1 MKKIFTYLLLFIV
14 IFPLYPAVSLSDF
27 SRLPAPR
34 SSGRAEKKP
43 EVRITGEKFS
53 LHADKTPLK
62 NILQRIAESGVTV
75 RIDPELN
82 PDISASFEDRDI
94 QKGLDSILKTLNHV
108 LIWDSVE
115 VAKGRIFKLAEIQ
128 VFQPGKKERMKKLKK
143 NSALAVVKNPKDGS
157 LFVKDEILLRLAPG
171 MSFSE
176 FKKLI
181 EKIGGTI
188 IEKNSALGIY
198 KIRLPE
204 NTDVPA
210 LTDMISKYPG
220 IRKAEPNYAYHIGI
234 AKELFP
240 SLLGDAAV
248 SPSKGAAPVA
258 ILDTGLAQVSGLDN
272 LVTASLDALNPDE
285 PISDAQGHGTQM
297 ALIASGLIQPYGTT
311 AASENYPPIISIKT
325 FDENGFTSNFGIMR
339 SLDFA
344 IENGA
349 RVASLSWGSE
359 TESEFL
365 EEALTY
371 AESKNLIVVAAV
383 GNKATGK
390 PFYPAAYSSVIGV
403 GALKPDG
410 SSWENSNYG
419 SFVDISAP
427 GFASL
432 PVGYKG
438 DPGAYAGTSISTAY
452 TANRIAGYLSEHPKA
467 TKLQVL
473 AALKE
478 MF

>member
-1 MKKIFTYLLLFIV
+1 MKKIFIYLFLMTMSLM
-14 IFPLYPAVSLSDF
+14 PLTAV
-27 SRLPAPR
+27 P
-34 SSGRAEKKP
+34 GMAESNP

-53 LHADKTPLK
+53 LHADKTPLRD
-62 NILQRIAESGVTV
+62 ILQHIAASGVRV
-75 RIDPELN
+75 RVDPELN
-82 PDISASFEDRDI
+82 PDISASFKDRDL

-108 LIWDSVE
+108 LIWDSLE
-115 VAKGRIFKLAEIQ
+115 VAQGRIFRLAEIQ
-128 VFQPGKKERMKKLKK
+128 VFMPGKKERMKTLKK
-143 NSALAVVKNPKDGS
+143 NSGLAVVKNPKNGS
-157 LFVKDEILLRLAPG
+157 LFVKDEILLRLATG
-171 MSFSE
+171 MRFSD
-176 FKKLI
+176 FRKLI
-181 EKIGGTI
+181 EKIGGTV
-188 IEKNSALGIY
+188 IEKNAALGIY

-220 IRKAEPNYAYHIGI
+220 VRKAEPNYAYHIGI
-234 AKELFP
+234 SKELFP
-240 SLLGDAAV
+240 SLLGDDV
-248 SPSKGAAPVA
+248 ISPSGGAVPVA
-258 ILDTGLAQVSGLDN
+258 ILDTGLSPVSSLDN
-272 LVTASLDALNPDE
+272 VVKASLDALNPDE
-285 PISDAQGHGTQM
+285 PISDDKGHGTQM
-297 ALIASGLIQPYGTT
+297 ALIASGLVQPYGVT
-311 AASENYPPIISIKT
+311 AASENNPSIISIKA

-365 EEALTY
+365 EDALNY
-371 AESKNLIVVAAV
+371 ADSKNLIVVAAA
-383 GNKATGK
+383 GNEATGK

-410 SSWENSNYG
+410 TSWENSNYG

-438 DPGAYAGTSISTAY
+438 DPGTYAGTSISTAY
-452 TANRIAGYLSEHPKA
+452 TANRIAGYLAEHPKA
-467 TKLQVL
+467 TKQQVL

>member
-34 SSGRAEKKP
+34 SPGRAETKP
-43 EVRITGEKFS
+43 DVRITGEKFS

-108 LIWDSVE
+108 LIWDAVE
-115 VAKGRIFKLAEIQ
+115 AAQGRIFRLAEIQ
-128 VFQPGKKERMKKLKK
+128 IFQPGKKERMKTLKK

-157 LFVKDEILLRLAPG
+157 FFVKDEILLRLAPG

-220 IRKAEPNYAYHIGI
+220 VRKAEPNYAYHIGI
-234 AKELFP
+234 SKELFP

-272 LVTASLDALNPDE
+272 VVTASLDALNPDE

-297 ALIASGLIQPYGTT
+297 ALIASGLVQPYGTA

-365 EEALTY
+365 EEALNY
-371 AESKNLIVVAAV
+371 AESKNLIVVAAA
-383 GNKATGK
+383 GNEATGK

-410 SSWENSNYG
+410 SSWEKSNYG

-432 PVGYKG
+432 PVGYEG
-438 DPGAYAGTSISTAY
+438 DPGLYAGTSISTAY
-452 TANRIAGYLSEHPKA
+452 TAKRIADYLSEHPKA